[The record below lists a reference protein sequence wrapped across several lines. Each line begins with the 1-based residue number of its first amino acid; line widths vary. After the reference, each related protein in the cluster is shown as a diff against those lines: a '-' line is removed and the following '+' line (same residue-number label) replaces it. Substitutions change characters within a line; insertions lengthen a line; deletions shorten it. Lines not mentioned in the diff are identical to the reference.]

1 MAASLIARSLLVS
14 RGPLVVL
21 DSIDLTLAPGR
32 RVGLVGPNG
41 VGKSTLLQTLAGSVT
56 PDTGM
61 IELQPATA
69 TVGLMPQE
77 PVRSPTETV
86 RSFLSRR
93 TGVADAQRDLDAATR
108 ALADQAH
115 GADDRYSTAFDRW
128 MALGAADFDA
138 RAEQTCT
145 DLGLVERLLEQPTA
159 TLSGGEA
166 ARAMLASVL
175 LSRFDVVLLDEPTND
190 LDMEGLARL
199 EEWVL
204 KLDAPAL
211 IVSHDRTFLQRTITD
226 VLELDEHSRQG
237 TWFGGGWDAFLAE
250 RELQRQQQYER
261 HDDYMGKKQDLLSRA
276 QQQREWA
283 SQGGAKVRKSGENDK
298 FVRNWRMAQ
307 TEKLAG
313 KAARTQKSIDRLEV
327 HEKPFEGWELRLDI
341 PSAER
346 SGDIVAD
353 ARKAV
358 VHRGNFRLGPVD
370 LTVTYGDRIALV
382 GPNGSGKSTLIALLL
397 GRLAPDSGELDVG
410 RNVRIG
416 EIEQA
421 RAHLLGGESLLAEFM
436 DACVAHGVE
445 LSVADTR
452 TLLAKFGLG
461 ADHVPRAAGTLS
473 PGERTRASL
482 ALLMATGANLLVL
495 DEPTNHLDLP
505 AIEQLEQAL
514 DTFEGTVLLVSHD
527 RSMLERVRITRWL
540 DLDDGHTKERH

>member
-1 MAASLIARSLLVS
+1 MAASLIARSVSVS

-21 DSIDLTLAPGR
+21 DSIELTLAPGR

-41 VGKSTLLQTLAGSVT
+41 VGKSTLLQALAGAVL
-56 PDTGM
+56 PDTGT
-61 IELQPATA
+61 IDLQPATA

-86 RSFLSRR
+86 RSFLARR
-93 TGVADAQRDLDAATR
+93 TGVADAQRDLDAATS
-108 ALADQAH
+108 ALAEQAH

-166 ARAMLASVL
+166 ARASLASVL

-190 LDMEGLARL
+190 LDMDGLARL

-204 KLDAPAL
+204 NLDAPAL

-226 VLELDEHSRQG
+226 VLELDDHSRQG

-250 RELQRQQQYER
+250 RELQRQHQYER
-261 HDDYMGKKQDLLSRA
+261 YDDYIGKKQDLLNRA

-436 DACVAHGVE
+436 AACVAHGVE

-527 RSMLERVRITRWL
+527 RSMLERVRITRWI
-540 DLDDGHTKERH
+540 DLDDGHTTERH

>member
-1 MAASLIARSLLVS
+1 MAASLIARSLSVS

-115 GADDRYSTAFDRW
+115 GANDRYSTAFDRW

-341 PSAER
+341 PTAER

-353 ARKAV
+353 ARKAIV
-358 VHRGNFRLGPVD
+358 KRGSFRLGPVD

-397 GRLAPDSGELDVG
+397 GRVAPDSGELDVG
-410 RNVRIG
+410 RNVRVG

-421 RAHLLGGESLLAEFM
+421 RAHLLGGESLLVEFM
-436 DACVAHGVE
+436 EACDAHGVE

-461 ADHVPRAAGTLS
+461 ADHVPRPADTLS

-505 AIEQLEQAL
+505 AIEQLERAL

-527 RSMLERVRITRWL
+527 RSMLERVRITRWI
-540 DLDDGHTKERH
+540 DLDNGHPQERH